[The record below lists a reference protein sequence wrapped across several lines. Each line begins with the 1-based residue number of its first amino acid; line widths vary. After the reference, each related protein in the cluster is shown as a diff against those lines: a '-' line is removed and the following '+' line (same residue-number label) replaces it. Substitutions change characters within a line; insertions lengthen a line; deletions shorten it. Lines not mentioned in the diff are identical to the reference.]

1 MTLGLSKLC
10 FAVRNDGPQSFL
22 VTEILKEFRNDAE
35 ILESP
40 QIAPAGTVPVFVQEE
55 LFVRLGRTGVRLK
68 RRSRF
73 LRVGSTS
80 SLFRDVGQTPPAWL
94 VQSRICVVL
103 RPMSSLSLKDPCML
117 TRLRTAMYEATRVS
131 RRISNRMRDS
141 GLTLRENAA

>member
-10 FAVRNDGPQSFL
+10 FAVRDDGPQSFL
-22 VTEILKEFRNDAE
+22 VAEILQGFRNEAE
-35 ILESP
+35 ILESSQTTP
-40 QIAPAGTVPVFVQEE
+40 TNAIPVFVQEE

-73 LRVGSTS
+73 LRVGSTF

-94 VQSRICVVL
+94 LQSHICIAL
-103 RPMSSLSLKDPCML
+103 RPLSTLALEDPCML
-117 TRLRTAMYEATRVS
+117 TRLRTAVYEATRVS

-141 GLTLRENAA
+141 GLAPR